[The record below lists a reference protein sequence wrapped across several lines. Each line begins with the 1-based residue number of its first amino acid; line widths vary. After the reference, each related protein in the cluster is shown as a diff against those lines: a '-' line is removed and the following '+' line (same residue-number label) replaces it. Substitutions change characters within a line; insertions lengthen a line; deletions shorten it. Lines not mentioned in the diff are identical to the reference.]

1 MRAIIYSNDNQESE
15 RAESL
20 LKSVQFSGHD
30 ISVYHVGQDFSETGF
45 KSEFGEKA
53 EYPQITI
60 DSDGSRHVGSLK
72 DLLHFF
78 KDKGII
84 L

>member
-1 MRAIIYSNDNQESE
+1 MRAVIYSNDNQECE

-60 DSDGSRHVGSLK
+60 DSDGARHVGSLK
-72 DLLHFF
+72 DLLHFL
-78 KDKGII
+78 KTKV
-84 L
+84 

>member
-1 MRAIIYSNDNQESE
+1 MRAIIYSNDNQECE

-45 KSEFGEKA
+45 KSEFGEEA
-53 EYPQITI
+53 
-60 DSDGSRHVGSLK
+60 LK
-72 DLLHFF
+72 ETMNYMNQ
-78 KDKGII
+78 KGMFV
-84 L
+84 